1 MKRVSRTS
9 GFLTLMVA
17 VILLLIGSY
26 AFFESADTSLFLVK
40 RFQNTLA
47 AKKLHWAA
55 QGGLECAF
63 AVNKQNAGVPPPL
76 QSYSDCEKEV
86 LPVGERGRLDVQ
98 VEVDPPMINSPHFT
112 LKSKASE
119 SNGRN
124 GGNGERTVSKDIEV
138 TTKSV
143 MPGIFKTSSMLR
155 LTGDFALLPNK
166 NTKDGKN
173 ECITMV
179 VKDKKNFVHSDSTAN
194 SKLIIRDNDGYSE
207 GQVPPSVDLAAL
219 NNSAKLG
226 NFSCAPGYQSFNMVG
241 TREGEYLANDINED
255 PAMDMFKDL
264 FGVTRDKWKEVRDS
278 QFTGNQTAII
288 NKDNTSVMVENCADK
303 INEAYKNGAKR
314 IWIDGSC
321 NLGSSDKP
329 ATDGMPIDLNT
340 PADNKP
346 DMEVM
351 IVVRDGIIYSAGQV
365 GISGLVYQF
374 KTGDRADS
382 VMTADMVTSCEKA
395 GFCSSSAHGD
405 SYKNKAFYTHGALYA
420 FGGLA
425 VDMPDLVFE
434 VFGSLWAEYDISKW
448 QGIISPGGGATP
460 GGSAVKWK
468 EGTWR
473 D

>member
-1 MKRVSRTS
+1 MEQNRKSA

-17 VILLLIGSY
+17 VMLLLVGSY
-26 AFFESADTSLFLVK
+26 AFFESADSSLFLMK

-63 AVNKQNAGVPPPL
+63 AVNKQNTGVLPTL
-76 QSYSDCEKEV
+76 QSYTDCDKEV
-86 LPVGERGRLDVQ
+86 LPVGERETLDLRVTAES
-98 VEVDPPMINSPHFT
+98 VNGSLYNF
-112 LKSKASE
+112 KSKASE
-119 SNGRN
+119 SHGR
-124 GGNGERTVSKDIEV
+124 GERIVSKNIEV

-166 NTKDGKN
+166 NTNKDGKN

-179 VKDKKNFVHSDSTAN
+179 VKDKKNFVHSDSTVN

-226 NFSCAPGYQSFNMVG
+226 DFSCAPGYQSFNQVG
-241 TREGEYLANDINED
+241 TREGEYLANDIDED

-264 FGVTRDKWKEVRDS
+264 FGVSKDKWKEVRDS
-278 QFTGNQTAII
+278 QFTGSHAAII
-288 NKDNTSVMVENCADK
+288 NKDNTGVMVENCADK
-303 INEAYKNGAKR
+303 INKAYKNGAKR

-321 NLGSSDKP
+321 NLGSTDTP

-340 PADNKP
+340 PADNKTG
-346 DMEVM
+346 MEVM

-374 KTGDRADS
+374 KTGERADS
-382 VMTADMVTSCEKA
+382 AMTADMVASCEKA
-395 GFCSSSAHGD
+395 GFCSSSAH
-405 SYKNKAFYTHGALYA
+405 SAPYKNKAFYTHGALYA

-448 QGIISPGGGATP
+448 QGIISPGGGAGS
-460 GGSAVKWK
+460 GGSSVKWK

-473 D
+473 DQ